1 MRPRLI
7 LLFVLLVLAL
17 PFTLPA
23 ADLKVSEDDVLRKIA
38 EETRK
43 KFNLPGLCIALLDGD
58 RSVRVAAAGIRKVGD
73 ESAMKVQDLCHLG
86 SCTKAMTA
94 TMIACV
100 IRDTTLEWES
110 TVADILPDIAKNAH
124 EGYRKV
130 TVRQLV
136 NHTAGLPKDSR
147 HMFGMS
153 DKVSRTRNRR
163 ILFTKVL
170 AEKPD
175 SKPGEKY
182 VYSNL
187 GFMLAGLMAET
198 VTRSSWRE
206 LMRKHLFEPLAMKS
220 AGFGWPGKKDKV
232 DQPWGHTSVFGLA
245 KPIQHDNPEV
255 LGPAGRVHC
264 SVADWARFASLQM
277 GHIPNGMK
285 LTKDNLKEM
294 LKDPVN
300 NYSAGW
306 IHVERPWAGGKA
318 RMHNGSNTMW
328 YAVIWVAPE
337 IDQAFLAVTNTG
349 KANAFQACDSAISA
363 MIVAEKQA
371 AAKGG

>member
-1 MRPRLI
+1 MRPRFLV
-7 LLFVLLVLAL
+7 LFVLLVSISSVRLSVAE
-17 PFTLPA
+17 
-23 ADLKVSEDDVLRKIA
+23 LKVSEDESLKKIA

-43 KFNLPGLCIALLDGD
+43 KFNLPGMCIALLDGD
-58 RSVRVAAAGIRKVGD
+58 RSIRVAAAGVRKVGD
-73 ESAMKVQDLCHLG
+73 KTAMKAQDLCHLG

-100 IRDTTLEWES
+100 IKDTKLEWES

-124 EGYRKV
+124 EEYRKV

-136 NHTAGLPKDSR
+136 NHTAGLPKDSK

-170 AEKPD
+170 GEKPK

-182 VYSNL
+182 EYSNL

-198 VTRSSWRE
+198 VTESSWRE
-206 LMRKHLFEPLAMKS
+206 LMQKHLFKPLAMKS

-232 DQPWGHTSVFGLA
+232 DQPWGHTSFFGLA
-245 KPIQHDNPEV
+245 RPIQHDNPEV

-264 SVADWARFASLQM
+264 SIADWARFASLQM
-277 GHIPNGMK
+277 GHIPDGMK
-285 LTKDNLKEM
+285 LTKDDLKEM
-294 LKDPVN
+294 LKDPVRD
-300 NYSAGW
+300 YSAGW
-306 IHVERPWAGGKA
+306 IHLEPVSYTHLTLPTTA
-318 RMHNGSNTMW
+318 
-328 YAVIWVAPE
+328 YV
-337 IDQAFLAVTNTG
+337 
-349 KANAFQACDSAISA
+349 
-363 MIVAEKQA
+363 
-371 AAKGG
+371 

>member
-1 MRPRLI
+1 MRPRI
-7 LLFVLLVLAL
+7 FLLVLLVS
-17 PFTLPA
+17 TLPIRLPA
-23 ADLKVSEDDVLRKIA
+23 GELKVSEDDSLKTIA

-43 KFNLPGLCIALLDGD
+43 KFNLPGMCIAQLNGD
-58 RSVRVAAAGIRKVGD
+58 RSVRVAAAGVRKVGD
-73 ESAMKVQDLCHLG
+73 KTAMKAQDLCHLG

-100 IRDTTLEWES
+100 IKDTKLEWES
-110 TVADILPDIAKNAH
+110 TIADILPDIAKNAH
-124 EGYRKV
+124 EDYRKV

-153 DKVSRTRNRR
+153 NKVSRTRNRR

-170 AEKPD
+170 AEKPK

-187 GFMLAGLMAET
+187 GFMLAALMAET
-198 VTRSSWRE
+198 VTDSSWRE
-206 LMRKHLFEPLAMKS
+206 LMRKHLFQPLAMKS
-220 AGFGWPGKKDKV
+220 AGFGFPGKKDKV
-232 DQPWGHTSVFGLA
+232 DQPWGHTSLFGLA

-264 SVADWARFASLQM
+264 SVADWARFASLHI
-277 GHIPNGMK
+277 GHIPDGMK
-285 LTKDNLKEM
+285 LTKGDLKEM
-294 LKDPVN
+294 LKDPVS
-300 NYSAGW
+300 NYSGGW

-328 YAVIWVAPE
+328 YALIWVAPE

-349 KANAFQACDSAISA
+349 KAAAFQACDSAISA

-371 AAKGG
+371 AAKGE